1 MAEPYLSWPK
11 TVVREADIVVGMEL
25 EELCWELVRNV
36 GLVEANS
43 QEEGSGVVLTEELL
57 SSLGDLNIRQRP
69 AWLV

>member
-1 MAEPYLSWPK
+1 M
-11 TVVREADIVVGMEL
+11 VGMEL

-43 QEEGSGVVLTEELL
+43 QEEGSCVVLTEELL
-57 SSLGDLNIRQRP
+57 SSLGDLNIRQSP